1 MTAPRA
7 SRSSSSAPRG
17 RSRAA
22 VPAEADASDVLVA
35 LFNSVGELHDT
46 LERIYRPARLNK
58 QKFIVLTA
66 LARQAPAPALATQL
80 AEIAGVTRASMTT
93 LLDALERS
101 GWIERRRDARDRR
114 AIQIHIT
121 DAGRALVESPRDS
134 DPHHRCRARARRR
147 RRRAFPRCL
156 RAPYPKNGYNPA
168 RPSRPPLRNAR
179 ERRTRT
185 VALRA
190 AFSRARQSLSR
201 SLSAPAP
208 WAGRR
213 R

>member
-1 MTAPRA
+1 
-7 SRSSSSAPRG
+7 
-17 RSRAA
+17 

-58 QKFIVLTA
+58 QKFIVLPA

-121 DAGRALVESPRDS
+121 DAGRALVDAAAAHFRDVCARLIQKT
-134 DPHHRCRARARRR
+134 DTTQLARLARRCETLAKDARA
-147 RRRAFPRCL
+147 
-156 RAPYPKNGYNPA
+156 
-168 RPSRPPLRNAR
+168 
-179 ERRTRT
+179 
-185 VALRA
+185 
-190 AFSRARQSLSR
+190 LSR
-201 SLSAPAP
+201 CVPPFPAPAK
-208 WAGRR
+208 A
-213 R
+213 